1 MEYISLNNGVKMP
14 ILGYGVYQV
23 TKEECERCVLDALKV
38 GYRAIDTAQSYFNE
52 EEVGNA
58 IQKSGIPREE
68 IFLTTKVWIEHYGYE
83 EAKKSVLESM
93 KKLKTDYLD
102 LVLLHQPFSDAY
114 GAYHALEELYDEGKI
129 RAIGISN
136 FYVDRMVDFASFNR
150 IKPMVNQVETHI
162 FNQQKEMKK
171 MLVVYYSWSNRNT
184 KRIAEQLTN
193 RTGADIARIET
204 AEPYSGSH
212 EDVVEQGKREV
223 EAGFMPQ
230 INPISVNLADYDVI
244 AIGTP
249 TWWYTMA
256 PAVLTFLTVNDFT
269 GKTVIP
275 FMTNGGWPGH
285 VIKDMKDKCKGA
297 AFAHEMQIQFDSM
310 GKDHLETSEDVITEW
325 IGQIKMEINK

>member
-1 MEYISLNNGVKMP
+1 
-14 ILGYGVYQV
+14 
-23 TKEECERCVLDALKV
+23 
-38 GYRAIDTAQSYFNE
+38 
-52 EEVGNA
+52 
-58 IQKSGIPREE
+58 
-68 IFLTTKVWIEHYGYE
+68 
-83 EAKKSVLESM
+83 
-93 KKLKTDYLD
+93 
-102 LVLLHQPFSDAY
+102 
-114 GAYHALEELYDEGKI
+114 
-129 RAIGISN
+129 
-136 FYVDRMVDFASFNR
+136 
-150 IKPMVNQVETHI
+150 
-162 FNQQKEMKK
+162 MKK
-171 MLVVYYSWSNRNT
+171 MLVVYYSWSNGNT

-193 RTGADIARIET
+193 GTGADIARIET
-204 AEPYSGSH
+204 TEPYSGSH

-256 PAVLTFLTVNDFT
+256 PAVLTFLTTNDFT
-269 GKTVIP
+269 VKTVIP

-285 VIKDMKDKCKGA
+285 VIKDMEENCKGA